1 MLRFSSPQELL
12 LTVAGAAE
20 PIVATSDWLLLDQD
34 RVRVFADAT
43 DDHQW
48 IHLDRERAATGPFG
62 GTIVHGHLVLSLL
75 PALSSGML
83 DVAGV
88 AMGINYGLNTV
99 RFLAPVPVGSRVRA
113 VTRLVSAEA
122 ASGGVRLTANVTME
136 LEGSQKPAMV
146 AEAISL
152 YIPATPA

>member
-1 MLRFSSPQELL
+1 MLRFSSLQELVD
-12 LTVAGAAE
+12 TIAGATE
-20 PIVATSDWLLLDQD
+20 PIVVTSDWLMLDQD
-34 RVRVFADAT
+34 RVSAFADAT

-48 IHLDRERAATGPFG
+48 IHLDLGRAAQGPFG

-75 PALSSGML
+75 PALSSRML

-88 AMGINYGLNTV
+88 AMGINYGLNAV
-99 RFLAPVPVGSRVRA
+99 RFLTPVPVGSRVRA
-113 VTRLVSAEA
+113 VTRLVSAEP
-122 ASGGVRLTANVTME
+122 ASGGVRLNAHVTME

-152 YIPATPA
+152 YILPTPT